1 MINDMQIKRITSS
14 EYKLVTGLFDKYRVF
29 YEQPSDVTLAENFI
43 KERLENKE
51 SVIFVALANDG
62 RPAGF
67 TQLYPAISSVRA
79 IKNWLL
85 NDLYV
90 DSDYRKQGIGEA
102 LIKAAMDF
110 AKGENSTYIKL
121 ETACDNFTAQSL
133 YEAIGFKKQEPDNAY
148 FTYRF
153 QLDQK

>member
-1 MINDMQIKRITSS
+1 MQIKRITSS

-90 DSDYRKQGIGEA
+90 DAAYRKQGIGEA
-102 LIKAAMDF
+102 LIKTAMDF
-110 AKGENSTYIKL
+110 AAGEKARYLKL
-121 ETACDNFTAQSL
+121 ETAVDNYTAQSL
-133 YEAIGFKKQEPDNAY
+133 YEAIGFEKQEPDTAY
-148 FTYRF
+148 FTYKIEVNK
-153 QLDQK
+153 Q